1 MERLKYTIELADNGV
16 VVRGDDTSL
25 DVTEQKRNED
35 ARAYVDRALFKI
47 MVIVREMLLDP
58 QAYNLKNKNKDEFNI
73 KIEVY

>member
-35 ARAYVDRALFKI
+35 ARAYVDRALSKI

-58 QAYNLKNKNKDEFNI
+58 QAYNLKNKDEFKI